1 MSWNEMSPKTISIES
16 RQYFN
21 YSITSTRLWN
31 PDIETKVN
39 EKTKSSRDKI
49 CKTYWRMEFINHKR
63 NANILQQ
70 TKVDTV
76 EKKLAQYKQ
85 K

>member
-1 MSWNEMSPKTISIES
+1 
-16 RQYFN
+16 
-21 YSITSTRLWN
+21 
-31 PDIETKVN
+31 
-39 EKTKSSRDKI
+39 
-49 CKTYWRMEFINHKR
+49 MEFINHKR